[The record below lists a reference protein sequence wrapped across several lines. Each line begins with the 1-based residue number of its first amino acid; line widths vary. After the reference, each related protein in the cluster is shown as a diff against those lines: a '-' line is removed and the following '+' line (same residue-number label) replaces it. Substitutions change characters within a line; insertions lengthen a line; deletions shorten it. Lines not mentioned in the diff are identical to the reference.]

1 MSSTTSFLLNRLR
14 RWQSWLVI
22 GFAIVLFG
30 TLLATLLMTS
40 DALQSSAR
48 FESVYTWLLIVNV
61 LALLA
66 LFMLV
71 GLNLRQ
77 LLSQVR
83 HRRVGSRLTLRIVSL
98 LIVLSIMPVGIV
110 YYFAL
115 EFINQRL
122 DSWFNVEVEQG
133 MEAALA
139 MSKASIG
146 ALVRESS
153 RQMEGAARELSLME
167 EEISA
172 LHLNE
177 WREQMGA
184 YELNLLTNN
193 GKVLI
198 ASIAD
203 TNQLLPSRPND
214 NILLHMQ
221 NKLHYAGFEGF
232 SSQMATTANLPNDSN
247 NTDSAKDSFTATNNT
262 NSFRIRVVSRLH
274 RPSLNRA
281 EQTYLLHG
289 VFTFSSRINE
299 LGQTLTRVFEAYRKR
314 AFLHDPLKLSFTLV
328 LSLVL
333 LLGIF
338 SAIWMAFFSTRRLVA
353 PLSELV
359 EGTRAVAHGD
369 YTKQL
374 PVHHFDELGFL
385 VQSFNDMTRRI
396 AHARD
401 EVWHSQRVA
410 ESQRLYLE
418 TVLARL
424 SSGVISLDTRYC
436 LRTANPAACQILGLP
451 LEQALDQPFSELVQQ
466 YPELQQLEQVLSEN
480 CRQQRE
486 DWREEVTVFGH
497 SGRKV
502 LMCRGTHLQGNH
514 ETETQAGTPHYDI
527 LITSGYVVVFDD
539 ITTLIQAQRDAAWS
553 EVARR
558 MAHEIKNPL
567 TPIQLSAERLRH
579 KYLNKLEE
587 ADASTLDRL
596 TYTIIQQVE
605 SMKEMVNAFSDYAK
619 TPTIQKQPLQL
630 KTLIQ
635 EVLDLYQHRQLT
647 LVYEAESEL
656 PLIAADAGK
665 LRQILHNL
673 IKNAMEA
680 TLESG
685 QDAVHLCFQLHHLT
699 QTSFECVELRIYDQ
713 GPGIPTELLDKLFE
727 PYVTTKTKGTGLG
740 LAIVKKIVEEHGGII
755 WLENLP
761 EGGAC
766 AVIRLPTIH
775 QANNSPLTATVETT

>member
-1 MSSTTSFLLNRLR
+1 
-14 RWQSWLVI
+14 
-22 GFAIVLFG
+22 
-30 TLLATLLMTS
+30 MTS

-77 LLSQVR
+77 LISQVR

-172 LHLNE
+172 LHLDE

-221 NKLHYAGFEGF
+221 NKSHYAGFEGF
-232 SSQMATTANLPNDSN
+232 SSQMSTTTNLPHES
-247 NTDSAKDSFTATNNT
+247 TDDALATETMSVINST
-262 NSFRIRVVSRLH
+262 DSFRIRVVSRLH
-274 RPSLNRA
+274 RPSLHRA

-299 LGQTLTRVFEAYRKR
+299 LGQTLTQVFEAYRKR

-369 YTKQL
+369 YNKQL

-396 AHARD
+396 ARARD
-401 EVWHSQRVA
+401 DVWHSQRVA

-436 LRTANPAACQILGLP
+436 LRTANPAACHILGLP
-451 LEQALDQPFSELVQQ
+451 LEKALDQPLSGLVQE
-466 YPELQQLEQVLSEN
+466 YPELQPLEQLLSEN
-480 CRQQRE
+480 CQQQRE
-486 DWREEVTVFGH
+486 DWREEITVFGN

-502 LMCRGTHLQGNH
+502 LMCRGTHLQGHQEH
-514 ETETQAGTPHYDI
+514 ETEAGNYDM

-605 SMKEMVNAFSDYAK
+605 AMKEMVNAFSDYAK

-635 EVLDLYQHRQLT
+635 EVLDLYQHKQLT
-647 LVYEAESEL
+647 LVYEAEAEL
-656 PLIAADAGK
+656 PLIAADAAK

-699 QTSFECVELRIYDQ
+699 QTSFECIELRIYDQ

-755 WLENLP
+755 WLENLA

-775 QANNSPLTATVETT
+775 QSNNSPLTPTVETT